1 MDKLAALRAL
11 PWEIVEAAAKAGGVQ
26 AEGLASLKAMHAG
39 ERADAVG
46 LNLGITFNLKKFDH
60 KPDGK
65 KYLAEIITGSDVD
78 GGFDSTRT
86 VVNSDTA
93 EEENTHM
100 KVVALVEGS
109 VAGKSF
115 AVGDTLDVSGDTA
128 RGWFHRAFIKPADE
142 EAIRHF
148 NQYAKDSPDE
158 YAGAVQRIKDR
169 EAEIEAAA
177 KAAKEA
183 ADAAAAAPP
192 VPVEAVPEGVEQW
205 PVDTATPAATPTAG

>member
-1 MDKLAALRAL
+1 MAGGAS
-11 PWEIVEAAAKAGGVQ
+11 AAAIANLRDV
-26 AEGLASLKAMHAG
+26 HAG
-39 ERADAVG
+39 VHNEVVG
-46 LNLGITFNLKKFDH
+46 LNLGITFTLKKFDH

-65 KYLAEIITGSDVD
+65 YLAEVITGSDVD

-93 EEENTHM
+93 EQENIQM
-100 KVVALVEGS
+100 KVIALVEGS

-148 NQYAKDSPDE
+148 NRYAKDSPDE

-177 KAAKEA
+177 KAAKDA

-192 VPVEAVPEGVEQW
+192 VPAEAVTEGAEQW
-205 PVDTATPAATPTAG
+205 PVEEATPVVEPTAG